1 MIVVVSVLVVEVRN
15 ETNDVVV
22 DVLTASVVVCPNIV
36 VAVLEVKIHV
46 ENPVVCRVD
55 VLNEVETPV
64 VVVCRVVVV
73 AVVEDVVV
81 DDVVV

>member
-1 MIVVVSVLVVEVRN
+1 M
-15 ETNDVVV
+15 
-22 DVLTASVVVCPNIV
+22 
-36 VAVLEVKIHV
+36 AVLEVKIHV